1 MKKSISIVSGII
13 ALTAALVCFSAD
25 NLTGALVGTCCLFA
39 SLLLIRF
46 ADNNNTTNNN

>member
-46 ADNNNTTNNN
+46 ADNTNNNQNN